1 MARLKGKV
9 AVVTGAS
16 KGIGA
21 AIAERFGEEGA
32 NVVVHY
38 ASDRKG
44 AEKVVGDI
52 QRAGAKAVAVQGDL
66 SKPDEVEKVFQAA
79 GDAFG
84 KIDVLVN
91 NAGAYEFRP
100 VTQIDPAHFHKL
112 FDLNVL
118 GLLLSTREAVKRMNG
133 GGGSVINISS
143 VVSEVPVANG
153 AVYSATKAAV
163 DAITQ
168 SLAQELGGQGI
179 RVNSLQPGVDG
190 DRGIPGTGRK
200 QQGVRE
206 SCAQPD
212 TSGADRCSNRYCGR
226 STVFGLG
233 GCRVGDRGGDSG
245 ERGYSA
251 VVVSEPSLK
260 SQSWKEP
267 TLGHPPTAVSQK
279 GERGVRLAFFRRR
292 GRVESGDRGP
302 SLRSG

>member
-21 AIAERFGEEGA
+21 AIAERFGAEGA

-44 AEKVVGDI
+44 AEKVVADI
-52 QRAGAKAVAVQGDL
+52 EKAGAKAVAVQGDL
-66 SKPDEVEKVFQAA
+66 SKPDEVEKVFKAA

-84 KIDVLVN
+84 NIDVLVN
-91 NAGAYEFRP
+91 NAGVYEFRP
-100 VTQIDPAHFHKL
+100 VTQVDPAHFHKL

-143 VVSEVPVANG
+143 VVGEVPVANG

-168 SLAQELGGQGI
+168 SLAQELGAQGI
-179 RVNSLQPGVDG
+179 RVNSLQPGVTVTEG
-190 DRGIPGTGRK
+190 FRAMGENSKEFEKVALSRTPLGRI
-200 QQGVRE
+200 GE
-206 SCAQPD
+206 AND
-212 TSGADRCSNRYCGR
+212 IAGAALFLATD
-226 STVFGLG
+226 
-233 GCRVGDRGGDSG
+233 DSG
-245 ERGYSA
+245 WVTGAEIP
-251 VVVSEPSLK
+251 VSGGIRP
-260 SQSWKEP
+260 
-267 TLGHPPTAVSQK
+267 
-279 GERGVRLAFFRRR
+279 
-292 GRVESGDRGP
+292 
-302 SLRSG
+302 

>member
-44 AEKVVGDI
+44 AEKVVANI
-52 QRAGAKAVAVQGDL
+52 EKAGAKAVAVQGDL
-66 SKPDEVEKVFQAA
+66 SKPDEVVKVFQAA

-91 NAGAYEFRP
+91 NAGVYEFRP
-100 VTQIDPAHFHKL
+100 VAQVDPAHFHKL

-133 GGGSVINISS
+133 SGGSIINISS
-143 VVSEVPVANG
+143 VAGEVPVANG

-168 SLAQELGGQGI
+168 SLAQELGAQGI
-179 RVNSLQPGVDG
+179 RVNSLQPGVTVTEG
-190 DRGIPGTGRK
+190 FRAMGESSKEFEKAALSRTPLGRI
-200 QQGVRE
+200 GE
-206 SCAQPD
+206 ASDIA
-212 TSGADRCSNRYCGR
+212 GAALFLATD
-226 STVFGLG
+226 
-233 GCRVGDRGGDSG
+233 DSG
-245 ERGYSA
+245 WVTGAEIP
-251 VVVSEPSLK
+251 VS
-260 SQSWKEP
+260 
-267 TLGHPPTAVSQK
+267 G
-279 GERGVRLAFFRRR
+279 GI
-292 GRVESGDRGP
+292 RV
-302 SLRSG
+302 

>member
-44 AEKVVGDI
+44 AEKVVADI
-52 QRAGAKAVAVQGDL
+52 EKAGAKAVAVQGDL
-66 SKPDEVEKVFQAA
+66 SKPDEVEKVFKAA

-84 KIDVLVN
+84 NIDVLVN
-91 NAGAYEFRP
+91 NAGVYEFRP
-100 VTQIDPAHFHKL
+100 VTQVDPAHFHKL

-143 VVSEVPVANG
+143 VVGEVPVANG

-168 SLAQELGGQGI
+168 SLAQELGAQGI
-179 RVNSLQPGVDG
+179 RVNSLQPGVTVTEG
-190 DRGIPGTGRK
+190 FRAMGENSKEFEKVALSRTPLGRI
-200 QQGVRE
+200 GE
-206 SCAQPD
+206 AND
-212 TSGADRCSNRYCGR
+212 IAGAALFLATD
-226 STVFGLG
+226 
-233 GCRVGDRGGDSG
+233 DSG
-245 ERGYSA
+245 WVTGAEIP
-251 VVVSEPSLK
+251 VSGGIRP
-260 SQSWKEP
+260 
-267 TLGHPPTAVSQK
+267 
-279 GERGVRLAFFRRR
+279 
-292 GRVESGDRGP
+292 
-302 SLRSG
+302 

>member
-32 NVVVHY
+32 SVVVHY

-52 QRAGAKAVAVQGDL
+52 QKAGAKAVAVQGDL

-100 VTQIDPAHFHKL
+100 VTQVDPAHFHKL

-118 GLLLSTREAVKRMNG
+118 GVLLSTREAVKRMNG

-143 VVSEVPVANG
+143 VVGEVPVANG

-179 RVNSLQPGVDG
+179 RVNSLQPGVTETEG
-190 DRGIPGTGRK
+190 FRAMGENSKEFEKVALSRTPLGRI
-200 QQGVRE
+200 
-206 SCAQPD
+206 
-212 TSGADRCSNRYCGR
+212 GAASDIAGAALFLASE
-226 STVFGLG
+226 
-233 GCRVGDRGGDSG
+233 DSG
-245 ERGYSA
+245 WVTGAEIP
-251 VVVSEPSLK
+251 VSGGIR
-260 SQSWKEP
+260 
-267 TLGHPPTAVSQK
+267 T
-279 GERGVRLAFFRRR
+279 
-292 GRVESGDRGP
+292 
-302 SLRSG
+302 

>member
-44 AEKVVGDI
+44 AEKVVADI
-52 QRAGAKAVAVQGDL
+52 EKAGAKAVAVQGDL
-66 SKPDEVEKVFQAA
+66 SKPDDVEKVFQAA

-91 NAGAYEFRP
+91 NAGVYEFRP
-100 VTQIDPAHFHKL
+100 VTQVDPAHFHKL

-143 VVSEVPVANG
+143 VVGEVPVANG

-168 SLAQELGGQGI
+168 SLAQELGAQGI
-179 RVNSLQPGVDG
+179 RVNSLQPGVTETEG
-190 DRGIPGTGRK
+190 FRAQGESGKEFEKLALSRTPMGRI
-200 QQGVRE
+200 GE
-206 SCAQPD
+206 AND
-212 TSGADRCSNRYCGR
+212 IAGAALFLATD
-226 STVFGLG
+226 
-233 GCRVGDRGGDSG
+233 DSG
-245 ERGYSA
+245 WVTGAEIP
-251 VVVSEPSLK
+251 VS
-260 SQSWKEP
+260 
-267 TLGHPPTAVSQK
+267 G
-279 GERGVRLAFFRRR
+279 GI
-292 GRVESGDRGP
+292 RV
-302 SLRSG
+302 